1 MTATQIR
8 HPAKFSDALLPVLAK
23 AVLDCRRV
31 LDPLGGVG
39 KVALIKRYGFRGFV
53 FVNELE
59 PEWAAQ
65 AKANGADKVT
75 IGDARSLPYAD
86 GIMDAICTSP
96 VYGNKLSEHCEWKPE
111 RKCITY
117 KSYLGRAL
125 HERNAGRYYFWER
138 EYADIHW
145 PAWIEAVRVLRQG
158 GLFVLNAS
166 KFIRKGEEMDVTGW
180 HVNVLEQLGLVVVD
194 RHQVETP
201 RQRFGANADKRVTHE
216 DVVVLRKPGGAA

>member
-1 MTATQIR
+1 MTVTAVR
-8 HPAKFSDALLPVLAK
+8 HPAKFSDALLPVLAR
-23 AVLDCRRV
+23 ALDGRRRV
-31 LDPLGGVG
+31 LDPVGGVG
-39 KVALIKRYGFRGFV
+39 KLGHIKRHGFTGYV
-53 FVNELE
+53 CINEIE

-65 AKANGADKVT
+65 AKANGVDKVT
-75 IGDARSLPYAD
+75 IGDARKLPYAD
-86 GIMDAICTSP
+86 EIMDAICTSP
-96 VYGNKLSEHCEWKPE
+96 VYGNKLSEHCDWKPD

-145 PAWIEAVRVLRQG
+145 PAWMEAVRVLAPG

-166 KFIRKGEEMDVTGW
+166 KFIRAGQEQDVTGW
-180 HVNVLEQLGLVVVD
+180 HVGVLEALGLVVIE

-201 RQRFGANADKRVTHE
+201 RQRFGKNADKRVSHE
-216 DVVVLRKPGGAA
+216 DIVVLRKPGGAA